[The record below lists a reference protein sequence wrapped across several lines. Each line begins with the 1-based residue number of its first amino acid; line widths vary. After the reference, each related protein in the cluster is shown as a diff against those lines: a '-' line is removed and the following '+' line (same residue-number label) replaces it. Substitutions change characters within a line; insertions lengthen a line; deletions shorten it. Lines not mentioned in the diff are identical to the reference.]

1 MSAEVFSTYRN
12 LRKGTDTTVQAYEPF
27 SVRRWKKDREHSPP
41 PRNSDGVFA
50 GERQLISTIVVASYR
65 KRKAQVG
72 GALTFRRRPATLQ
85 REGVS
90 KMREGQAKEE
100 PEEVRMSEEELR
112 DQKLVGRELR
122 RLRETLGLTPMELAA
137 RMGPSYTGKFVA
149 QFESGDIPM
158 EVGAFFAMI
167 RVLQPDLNELLP
179 KRLMARRITEE
190 VMEMDEESRNAL
202 GVIIGKFRSARREA
216 E

>member
-1 MSAEVFSTYRN
+1 MSAEVFSTCRN
-12 LRKGTDTTVQAYEPF
+12 LRKGTGTTVQAYEPF
-27 SVRRWKKDREHSPP
+27 SVRRWKKDKGHSP
-41 PRNSDGVFA
+41 PRNSDGVFV
-50 GERQLISTIVVASYR
+50 GERQLIPEILAVSYR

-72 GALTFRRRPATLQ
+72 GALTFWRRPATLQ
-85 REGVS
+85 RKKVS
-90 KMREGQAKEE
+90 KMREGQSKEE
-100 PEEVRMSEEELR
+100 PEEVRMTEEELR
-112 DQKLVGRELR
+112 DQKLVGGELR

>member
-1 MSAEVFSTYRN
+1 
-12 LRKGTDTTVQAYEPF
+12 
-27 SVRRWKKDREHSPP
+27 
-41 PRNSDGVFA
+41 
-50 GERQLISTIVVASYR
+50 
-65 KRKAQVG
+65 
-72 GALTFRRRPATLQ
+72 
-85 REGVS
+85 
-90 KMREGQAKEE
+90 MREGQAKEE
-100 PEEVRMSEEELR
+100 PEEVLMTEEELR
-112 DQKLVGRELR
+112 DQKLVGGELR

-137 RMGPSYTGKFVA
+137 RMEPSYTGKFVA

>member
-1 MSAEVFSTYRN
+1 
-12 LRKGTDTTVQAYEPF
+12 
-27 SVRRWKKDREHSPP
+27 
-41 PRNSDGVFA
+41 
-50 GERQLISTIVVASYR
+50 
-65 KRKAQVG
+65 
-72 GALTFRRRPATLQ
+72 
-85 REGVS
+85 
-90 KMREGQAKEE
+90 MREGQSKEE
-100 PEEVRMSEEELR
+100 PEEVRMTEEELR
-112 DQKLVGRELR
+112 DQKLVGGELR